1 MPNDPRADGFARPMQ
16 IDNDTAV
23 TRYAEGD
30 SSRGVTVVIPPP
42 SIVND
47 GPGRRVAHT
56 EPSPPRPAMSGGS
69 IPPIVPETPY
79 TRTVQTVRAL
89 WLLSFAFGTAAALF
103 AAFSAKGRLTA
114 LREYIPTL
122 RSGYDEATISTAA
135 SILFWSVTAMCV
147 ALIVVQALVLVRLL
161 RGRFRP
167 RWWLLVLVA
176 AQCVLVV
183 LVHRLVAV
191 DRDGLLI
198 TLLALAQL
206 TIALIAA
213 IGGVCPG
220 TKRWLVTR
228 RETEDAARSG
238 RMRLDQ

>member
-1 MPNDPRADGFARPMQ
+1 MPNDPRPDGFARSMPG
-16 IDNDTAV
+16 DSDTAV
-23 TRYAEGD
+23 TRHTDGE

-47 GPGRRVAHT
+47 GPGRRVADA

-89 WLLSFAFGTAAALF
+89 WLLSFAFGTAATLF
-103 AAFSAKGRLTA
+103 AAFSAKGRLAA

-122 RSGYDEATISTAA
+122 RSGYDDATISTAA
-135 SILFWSVTAMCV
+135 SILFWSVIILCA
-147 ALIVVQALVLVRLL
+147 ALIIAQALMLARLL

-167 RWWLLVLVA
+167 RWWLLLLVA
-176 AQCVLVV
+176 AQCVLVL

-191 DRDGLLI
+191 DQNGMLI
-198 TLLALAQL
+198 TTLALAQL
-206 TIALIAA
+206 AIAIIAA
-213 IGGVCPG
+213 VGGICPG
-220 TKRWLVTR
+220 TKRWLVAR
-228 RETEDAARSG
+228 RETEHSARSG
-238 RMRLDQ
+238 RMRVDQ